1 MRPWSTRPRSP
12 RPSTSR
18 RAGRARTLASLA
30 LLAWAEGAA
39 PSPLLAPAAATA
51 EPPEALAIPF
61 DRRRPEIAQFVA
73 HLVKDDGFRRRD
85 LERLIAKAVPQ
96 QKILEAMTRPAE
108 KVSPWWEYR
117 AHFLTEER
125 IRDGARFWSD
135 HRLALER
142 IGDEWGVSPE
152 YIVAIVGVE
161 SFYGRLTGRYRVL
174 DALTTLAF
182 DYPLR
187 SDYFRAELEQFLL
200 LSREERVDPLTTLGS
215 YAGAMGAGQFMP
227 SSYREYAIDEDHDG
241 RRDLWNSWDDVLASI
256 AHYFRGQGWQPGAP
270 VLAEATLDPD
280 SGVVV
285 DPRNL
290 ELNDTVAG
298 LRAKGVE
305 FEAPLAATE
314 PALLLLAEGVDGPVY
329 RVGFHNFHVITRYNH
344 SVLYALAVHD
354 LASAILARRA
364 ANPT

>member
-1 MRPWSTRPRSP
+1 MRLWSLRPRSS
-12 RPSTSR
+12 RPNTPR
-18 RAGRARTLASLA
+18 RAGHACALAGLT
-30 LLAWAEGAA
+30 LLARAA
-39 PSPLLAPAAATA
+39 GA
-51 EPPEALAIPF
+51 EPLEPLAIPF
-61 DRRRPEIAQFVA
+61 DRHRPEIAGFVA
-73 HLVKDDGFRRRD
+73 HLVKDDGFRRRYV
-85 LERLIAKAVPQ
+85 ERLLAKAVPQ

-108 KVSPWWEYR
+108 KVSPWWQYR

-125 IRDGARFWSD
+125 IRDGVRFWAD
-135 HRLALER
+135 HGPSLER

-152 YIVAIVGVE
+152 YIVAIIGVE

-187 SDYFRAELEQFLL
+187 SDYFRGELEQFLL
-200 LSREERVDPLTTLGS
+200 LSREERVDPLKTLGS

-227 SSYREYAIDEDHDG
+227 SSYREYAVDEDHDG

-270 VLAEATLDPD
+270 VLAEATLDPG

-305 FEAPLAATE
+305 FQAPLAPTE
-314 PALLLLAEGVDGPVY
+314 PALVLLAEDVDGPVY

-344 SVLYALAVHD
+344 STLYAMAVHD
-354 LASAILARRA
+354 LATAIVARRA